1 VQSCRGESQEGEA
14 GSEGTSRR
22 TSIYHQVSP
31 LLTVL
36 LLSQSVDV
44 EFVVSQNS
52 QRASRWSSRTTAT
65 SRSTRSSFAST
76 NTTTT
81 MIPYFYPY
89 QSVSFVFLCSV
100 FLLITILLSLRM
112 SYLLLSHDN
121 DRDSVAQF
129 SKTRVREFALKVQVG
144 NNIKR
149 GKYYKEQ
156 REVTSFSLCL

>member
-1 VQSCRGESQEGEA
+1 
-14 GSEGTSRR
+14 
-22 TSIYHQVSP
+22 
-31 LLTVL
+31 
-36 LLSQSVDV
+36 
-44 EFVVSQNS
+44 
-52 QRASRWSSRTTAT
+52 
-65 SRSTRSSFAST
+65 
-76 NTTTT
+76 

-156 REVTSFSLCL
+156 REVTSFSLCLYLITVHTLLPILYPPCCSHHRAKKVEVL

>member
-1 VQSCRGESQEGEA
+1 MQSCRGESQEGEA
-14 GSEGTSRR
+14 GSEGTRRR

-76 NTTTT
+76 NTT
-81 MIPYFYPY
+81 MIPHSYPY